1 MEMAIGGGGT
11 ARNARKFQGFRG
23 KQLSLFYKLG
33 YPSYLH
39 GIDGFSFNE
48 SFYKD
53 KDRVRRVR
61 NSLAKLYEEARD
73 VTGAQE

>member
-1 MEMAIGGGGT
+1 MGKASKDWEKMPWKWQWGGGT

-53 KDRVRRVR
+53 KDRRDR
-61 NSLAKLYEEARD
+61 NSLAKL
-73 VTGAQE
+73 